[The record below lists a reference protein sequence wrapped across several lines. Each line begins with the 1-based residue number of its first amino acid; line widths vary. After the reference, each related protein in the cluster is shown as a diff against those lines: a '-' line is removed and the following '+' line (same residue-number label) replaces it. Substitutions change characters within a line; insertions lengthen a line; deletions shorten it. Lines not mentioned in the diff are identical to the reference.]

1 MFPVYTVF
9 IISIIFTFLS
19 FTLFKEKLKKIS
31 FKLLLLIFSLSRLID
46 DFSTFLCLEKYG
58 LENEINFIIKWMIIN
73 IDLPNM
79 LVLLIHDVVSVSFL
93 FLLFKLFWLKSRFYQ
108 FGLRSIILVLT
119 IAGFVASIF
128 NFVLYFS

>member
-1 MFPVYTVF
+1 MFPVYAVF

-31 FKLLLLIFSLSRLID
+31 FKLLILIFSLSRLTD
-46 DFSTFLCLEKYG
+46 DFSTFLCLKKYG
-58 LENEINFIIKWMIIN
+58 LENEINLIIKWMIIN

-79 LVLLIHDVVSVSFL
+79 LVLLIHDIITVSFL
-93 FLLFKLFWLKSRFYQ
+93 FLLFKLFWFKSRFYQ
-108 FGLRSIILVLT
+108 FSVRIIILVLT

>member
-1 MFPVYTVF
+1 MFPVYAVF

-31 FKLLLLIFSLSRLID
+31 FKLLILIFSLSRLTD
-46 DFSTFLCLEKYG
+46 NFSTFLCLKKYG
-58 LENEINFIIKWMIIN
+58 LENEINLIIKWMIIN

-79 LVLLIHDVVSVSFL
+79 LVLLIHDIITVSFL
-93 FLLFKLFWLKSRFYQ
+93 FLLFKLFWFKSRFYQ
-108 FGLRSIILVLT
+108 FSVRIIILVLT

>member
-19 FTLFKEKLKKIS
+19 FTLFKKKLEEAS
-31 FKLLLLIFSLSRLID
+31 FKPLILVFSLSRLTD
-46 DFSTFLCLEKYG
+46 DFSTFLCLKKYG
-58 LENEINFIIKWMIIN
+58 LENEINLIIKWMIIN

-79 LVLLIHDVVSVSFL
+79 LVLLIHDIITVSFL

-108 FGLRSIILVLT
+108 FGVRIIILVLT